1 MNWREHLQQRLQDI
15 RPASVCALDA
25 AAHQLVG
32 DVLPDTPVRTHDP
45 LPDTPCALALG
56 IDALNGLNAR
66 QAQHLISQ
74 TRLYI
79 APRILLAVR
88 MDCALD
94 EDMFIALGFALAA
107 TDTTAKVRI
116 HEYDLDTYKTVPD
129 WLNAR
134 FWANPE
140 RWQP

>member
-1 MNWREHLQQRLQDI
+1 MNWRDHLQQRLLDT

-32 DVLPDTPVRTHDP
+32 DVLPDTPVRTHAP

-56 IDALNGLNAR
+56 IDALNGLDAR

-140 RWQP
+140 RWEP

>member
-1 MNWREHLQQRLQDI
+1 MNWRDHLQQRLLDT

-32 DVLPDTPVRTHDP
+32 DVLPATPVRTHDP

-56 IDALNGLNAR
+56 IDALNGLDAR

-140 RWQP
+140 RWEP